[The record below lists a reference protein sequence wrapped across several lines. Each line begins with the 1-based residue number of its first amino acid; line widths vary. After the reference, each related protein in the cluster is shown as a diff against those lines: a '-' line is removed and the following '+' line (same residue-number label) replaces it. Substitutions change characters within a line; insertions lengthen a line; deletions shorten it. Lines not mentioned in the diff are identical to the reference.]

1 MAEPDERESGVKGW
15 LQRRKSVLRGE
26 LLPPGPGPIGPLSG
40 EQGPS
45 GPLSG
50 EQGPSGDPDPDAAT
64 EPMAAVPPGGPTA
77 DEPAGPKLLG
87 SSSFFRLWLAQVVSS
102 LGDWLGLV
110 AVLSLA
116 ARIGGSSPEAAVGI
130 VMSARMV
137 PGFFFGS
144 VAGVLVD
151 RWDRKRVMVTC
162 DIGRGFVLATLPF
175 IDTVWGLFVA
185 SLLLEVFTL
194 LWSPAK
200 EASVPNL
207 VPISR
212 LASANSLSLAAAYG
226 TFPIGSALFASLTKV
241 AEFVGRHAGALDFL
255 ELNQE
260 SLAIYVDVLTFFT
273 SAALISSLTLPQHAR
288 QGGRIELG
296 RTFTELKEGWSFIG
310 TSPVVRSVMIGLG
323 TGLVGGGM
331 VAPLGPTFANQ
342 VLNAGPPGFGL
353 LLFALGMGVATG
365 VVGVS
370 TIQQRLPHARL
381 FPLAVLGAGVA
392 MLVAAS
398 TSRLGLTMLV
408 IGVMGV
414 CAGAVY
420 VLGFTI
426 LQENVEDEMR
436 GRIFATL
443 YTLTRL
449 CLLVALTLAPLAAGL
464 LDRLSNR
471 LFDGE
476 IEIWGATIELQGVR
490 VTLWLGGVIILV
502 AGVLAART
510 MRARTAAEP

>member
-1 MAEPDERESGVKGW
+1 V
-15 LQRRKSVLRGE
+15 
-26 LLPPGPGPIGPLSG
+26 
-40 EQGPS
+40 
-45 GPLSG
+45 
-50 EQGPSGDPDPDAAT
+50 AT
-64 EPMAAVPPGGPTA
+64 
-77 DEPAGPKLLG
+77 
-87 SSSFFRLWLAQVVSS
+87 
-102 LGDWLGLV
+102 
-110 AVLSLA
+110 LSLA

-162 DIGRGFVLATLPF
+162 DVGRGFVLATLPF

-185 SLLLEVFTL
+185 SLFLECFTL

-212 LASANSLSLAAAYG
+212 LATANSLSLAAAYG

-241 AEFVGRHAGALDFL
+241 AEFLGRHLGALDFL

-260 SLAIYVDVLTFFT
+260 SLAIYVDVATFFT
-273 SAALISSLTLPQHAR
+273 SAALIATLSLPQQGR
-288 QGGRIELG
+288 KGGRIELG
-296 RTFTELKEGWSFIG
+296 KTFTELKEGWAFIG
-310 TSPVVRSVMIGLG
+310 TSPVVRAVMVGLG
-323 TGLVGGGM
+323 TGLIGGGM
-331 VAPLGPTFANQ
+331 VAPLGPTFANE
-342 VLNAGPPGFGL
+342 VLDAGPAGFGL
-353 LLFALGMGVATG
+353 LLTALGMGLAVG
-365 VVGVS
+365 VVGLS
-370 TIQQRLPHARL
+370 TIQNRLPHTRA
-381 FPLAVLGAGVA
+381 FPPAVLGAGVA
-392 MLVAAS
+392 MMAAAWTS
-398 TSRLGLTMLV
+398 TLGLTM
-408 IGVMGV
+408 IFIAVMGV

-443 YTLTRL
+443 YTLSRL

-464 LDRLSNR
+464 LDRLSNN
-471 LFDGE
+471 LLDGE
-476 IEIWGATIELQGVR
+476 LEIVGATIELQGVR
-490 VTLWLGGVIILV
+490 ITLWIGALIILV
-502 AGVLAART
+502 AGVLAARA
-510 MRARTAAEP
+510 MRARSKPAAAER